1 MIIEMDSRGR
11 CVCVYMKIKEE
22 EKAWQNSIISCV
34 PVRALIETFLRYPLT
49 MERVGFLLDHSRS
62 QLVVKVR
69 KKERKKEK
77 RFTIDRKKRRRAKG
91 RSLTSLSSQ
100 RVKEVQ

>member
-1 MIIEMDSRGR
+1 M
-11 CVCVYMKIKEE
+11 CVYMKIKEE

-34 PVRALIETFLRYPLT
+34 PVRALIETFLRHPLT

-69 KKERKKEK
+69 KNERKKEK
-77 RFTIDRKKRRRAKG
+77 RFTIDRKKKKK
-91 RSLTSLSSQ
+91 SQ
-100 RVKEVQ
+100 RKKFDLPKQPEGKRSSMSLKK